1 MATSP
6 NTGNRP
12 SSSERNVKNDV
23 NKKITWAIAVAIV
36 LFVAIGLA
44 VRSKNNAL
52 THTNPPASESSVNLA
67 AANNNDTAR
76 ARMMNSANASSD
88 MNRMPAN
95 RPTSP
100 NGTYPSGTVNPDGP

>member
-6 NTGNRP
+6 NTGNKP

-23 NKKITWAIAVAIV
+23 NKKIVWAIAVAII

-52 THTNPPASESSVNLA
+52 TNTNPPASESSVNSA
-67 AANNNDTAR
+67 ATNDNEAVR
-76 ARMMNSANASSD
+76 ARMMNATNASSD
-88 MNRMPAN
+88 MNRVPAN

-100 NGTYPSGTVNPDGP
+100 NGTYPSGTTNPDGP